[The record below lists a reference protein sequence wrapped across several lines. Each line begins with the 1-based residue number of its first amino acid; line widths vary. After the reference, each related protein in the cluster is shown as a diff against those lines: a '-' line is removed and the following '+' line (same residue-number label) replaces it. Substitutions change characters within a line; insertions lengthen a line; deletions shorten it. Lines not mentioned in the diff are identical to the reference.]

1 MAVQIKFAFKKR
13 KFAVNMAKVKK
24 HNLTLEPEYDFDM
37 IGICSHH
44 SDYRLAWGINEAM
57 GLHLSKADEEFAT
70 DKLKKHQSSFHSFY
84 EYYDEENMCSYFLI
98 KNVSGNRFLVSEQP
112 KIDYFLFIKE
122 PNSVDASVWLQKL
135 NGISSILAAY
145 SFDPEEFESI
155 QTITL

>member
-1 MAVQIKFAFKKR
+1 
-13 KFAVNMAKVKK
+13 MAKVKK

-70 DKLKKHQSSFHSFY
+70 DKVKKHQSSFHSFY
-84 EYYDEENMCSYFLI
+84 EFYDEANMCSYFLI
-98 KNVSGNRFLVSEQP
+98 KNSSGNRFLVAEQP

-122 PNSVDASVWLQKL
+122 PNSVNVEVWLRNL
-135 NGISSILAAY
+135 NAVSSILAAY
-145 SFDPEEFESI
+145 SFDPEEFESMQAI
-155 QTITL
+155 SL